1 MPDAAMILGLAG
13 TALTP
18 DERAFF
24 KDARPFGFILFAR
37 NIEDPDQVRALT
49 DSLRAL
55 TGRDELAILID
66 QEGGRVQRLRAPAFD
81 ESPPAGD
88 VGALAENDM
97 AAAERAAF
105 LHALLIGAQLSRLG
119 ITVDCLP
126 CLDLLVPGASS
137 VIGDRAYGSDPSQV
151 ARLGAAAIDGLRAA
165 GQVAV
170 IKHLPGHGRALVD
183 SHHEL
188 PRLDASLDLLRDT
201 DFAPFRAC
209 ALGAWGMTG
218 HLLIPA
224 VDPDEPV
231 TLSAAGIGGIIRR
244 EIGFDGPLMSDDL
257 SMKALTG
264 TIGALGRKAIEAGC
278 DIALHCN
285 GDMAEMMD
293 LAENVSD
300 LTADAVARLK
310 AVPVTRTGATVDLAA
325 ARAEFSELL
334 SRNEG

>member
-1 MPDAAMILGLAG
+1 
-13 TALTP
+13 
-18 DERAFF
+18 
-24 KDARPFGFILFAR
+24 
-37 NIEDPDQVRALT
+37 
-49 DSLRAL
+49 
-55 TGRDELAILID
+55 
-66 QEGGRVQRLRAPAFD
+66 
-81 ESPPAGD
+81 
-88 VGALAENDM
+88 M

-188 PRLDASLDLLRDT
+188 PRLDAPLDLLRGHRLRALPRLRPWGVGHDR
-201 DFAPFRAC
+201 APSDPCGRP
-209 ALGAWGMTG
+209 GRTG
-218 HLLIPA
+218 HA
-224 VDPDEPV
+224 VPPPG
-231 TLSAAGIGGIIRR
+231 SAASSGGKSV
-244 EIGFDGPLMSDDL
+244 FDGPLMSDDL

-285 GDMAEMMD
+285 GDMAEMTD